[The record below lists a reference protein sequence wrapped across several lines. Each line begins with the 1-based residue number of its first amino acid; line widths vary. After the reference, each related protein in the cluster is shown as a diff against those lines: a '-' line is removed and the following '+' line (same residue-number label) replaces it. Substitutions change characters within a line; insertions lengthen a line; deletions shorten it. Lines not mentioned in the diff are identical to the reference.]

1 LSNPEIL
8 VVAPSGLREKY
19 GPYLQAI
26 VRAGGEPV
34 LDLPGEH
41 LFGEPAA
48 LLAFVRG
55 FAGILLPGGADID
68 PKHYREPEHRTI
80 VKPKEDEAGLDDS
93 QLAVGRLV
101 LAEDIPTLAI
111 CRGMQILSV
120 AAGSPLIQDLPSQRP
135 SQIAHQLK
143 RPRDYPAHA
152 VDIAPGSRLAKASGA
167 DRFEVNSRHHQ
178 AVPDYPGRTVVGP
191 LSIVAHAPDGVIE
204 GLEIPG
210 RRFLVAVQWHPENL
224 VEFHRPSANLF
235 ADFLAACL

>member
-1 LSNPEIL
+1 MSNPEIL
-8 VVAPSGLREKY
+8 IVAPSGLGEKY

-26 VRAGGEPV
+26 VRSGGEPV

-41 LFGEPAA
+41 IFGEPAA
-48 LLAFVRG
+48 LQAFVRG

-68 PKHYREPEHRTI
+68 PKHYREPEHPTV
-80 VKPKEDEAGLDDS
+80 VKPKDEERGLDEA
-93 QLAVGRLV
+93 QLAIGRLV

-120 AAGSPLIQDLPSQRP
+120 AAGSPLVQDLPSQRP
-135 SQIAHQLK
+135 SQITHQMK

-152 VDIAPGSRLAKASGA
+152 VEIAPGSRLAKASGA

-178 AVPDYPGRTVVGP
+178 AVPDGP
-191 LSIVAHAPDGVIE
+191 AGTKIGPMSIVAHAPDGVVE
-204 GLEIPG
+204 GLEIPD
-210 RRFLVAVQWHPENL
+210 RRFFVAVQWHPENL

-235 ADFLAACL
+235 ACFLAAC